1 VLVDSLV
8 DGIEPIYYLLTLN
21 WTVVLLQLEGVDLA
35 RLPEKLRV
43 ALEKVVRKLGR
54 RETVSGVGLFG
65 SWSRGDAAV
74 SSDVDLLVL
83 DRRDFQYEHVDRLE
97 CNDFLVDLN
106 YISKQCVTG
115 SVPSD
120 VDQKLYET
128 IVLYDRDWLLTTLK
142 DRISRTYQ
150 KPERVGIRTDA
161 YLVESDIYLSRATS
175 AYNRGDFQSASV
187 FAGIGLESMLN
198 ILLEASLLPIS
209 NTRFVAALERS
220 ATKLAYPQF
229 LSAYFT
235 VARLNM
241 LNRRDAQEKLDLF
254 TAAWD
259 DISFF
264 MKDNA
269 SALGSLH
276 CKARSKLQYYGKPEF
291 LRGMNARSHE
301 IVHAGMYAE
310 ASHFVLHVLA
320 DLLENYAWLASTVE
334 GVKLNY
340 TTLFR
345 SLKSFKETP
354 TQLYETAVE
363 AFHVKDITKRETE
376 NILKLAKDT
385 ALNVRRQRKS
395 LIRRFIGPLA

>member
-1 VLVDSLV
+1 
-8 DGIEPIYYLLTLN
+8 
-21 WTVVLLQLEGVDLA
+21 LLQLEGVDLA

-65 SWSRGDAAV
+65 SWSRGDAAM

-97 CNDFLVDLN
+97 CKDFLVDLN

-115 SVPSD
+115 SVPSE

-128 IVLYDRDWLLTTLK
+128 IVLYDRDWLLTTLQ
-142 DRISRTYQ
+142 DRISRTFH
-150 KPERVGIRTDA
+150 KPERVGIRTEA
-161 YLVESDIYLSRATS
+161 YLVESDIYLSRAAS
-175 AYNRGDFQSASV
+175 AYSRGDFQSASV

-209 NTRFVAALERS
+209 NTRYVAALERS
-220 ATKLAYPQF
+220 AKKLEYPQF
-229 LSAYFT
+229 LSTYFT
-235 VARLNM
+235 VARLDM
-241 LNRRDAQEKLDLF
+241 LNRPEAEEKLELF
-254 TAAWD
+254 KAAWD

-269 SALGSLH
+269 SALDSLH
-276 CKARSKLQYYGKPEF
+276 FKARSKLQYYGKPEF
-291 LRGMNARSHE
+291 LRGMNARAQE

-310 ASHFVLHVLA
+310 AAHFVLRVLA

-354 TQLYETAVE
+354 TQLHETAVE
-363 AFHVKDITKRETE
+363 AFHVKDITKREAE
-376 NILKLAKDT
+376 DLLKLAKDT
-385 ALNVRRQRKS
+385 ALSVRRQRKS